1 MSLDVQA
8 TLELTISRVTTLT
21 CNSRVNVTLSIT
33 SEVTLL
39 SFSSTYKIVR
49 VTCLVVSNLSI
60 NSFVHFGP
68 FGFLGSIGSPGLG
81 VFGSFGLAGSNG
93 FTVTIFSFTVTVKF
107 WSTVVLLS
115 KFLSVAVVNPSLTNS
130 YPSTF
135 KSSSFVVVV

>member
-107 WSTVVLLS
+107 
-115 KFLSVAVVNPSLTNS
+115 
-130 YPSTF
+130 
-135 KSSSFVVVV
+135 

>member
-135 KSSSFVVVV
+135 KSSSFVVVL

>member
-1 MSLDVQA
+1 M
-8 TLELTISRVTTLT
+8 
-21 CNSRVNVTLSIT
+21 NVTLSIT
-33 SEVTLL
+33 SEVTLW
-39 SFSSTYKIVR
+39 SFSSTYEIVR

-68 FGFLGSIGSPGLG
+68 FGLFGSIGWPGFG
-81 VFGSFGLAGSNG
+81 VFGSFGFLGSNG
-93 FTVTIFSFTVTVKF
+93 FTVMIFAFTVTVKF